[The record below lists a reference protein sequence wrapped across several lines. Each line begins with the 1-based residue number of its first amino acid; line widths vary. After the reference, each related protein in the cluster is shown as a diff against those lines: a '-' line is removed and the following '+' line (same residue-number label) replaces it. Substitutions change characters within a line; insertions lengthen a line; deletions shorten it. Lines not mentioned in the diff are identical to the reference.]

1 MMTGSKDKKEM
12 IIAVTGANR
21 GIGAAIAVEL
31 AGRGYTVACL
41 TRQGIA
47 PKTPEAEGVATSSR
61 LFGIRCDVT
70 DPASIQAAVGDIVA
84 MPGRLW
90 GLVNCAGIIKGG
102 PSQSFTVADFE
113 ATMKTNVV
121 GAFSMCQAVYQP
133 LADQGGGLIINIGSF
148 WDQMGVKWYAA
159 YCASKAAVGALTR
172 CLGVEWGKKGI
183 RVVTVA
189 PGYIETE
196 MTAKDLQ
203 SETTRKFLESRLPLG
218 RVGQPREVAAVIA
231 ALFDADVGYLTAT
244 TIYVDGGQGAAM

>member
-1 MMTGSKDKKEM
+1 MTEPKEKHGT

-21 GIGAAIAVEL
+21 GIGAAIAIEL

-41 TRQGIA
+41 TRQGIG
-47 PKTPEAEGVATSSR
+47 PKALEADAAASSR
-61 LFGIRCDVT
+61 LVGIRCDVA
-70 DPASIQAAVGDIVA
+70 DPVSIRGAVERINA
-84 MPGRLW
+84 LPGRLR
-90 GLVNCAGIIKGG
+90 GLVNCAGVIQGG
-102 PSQSFTVADFE
+102 PSQTFALADFE

-121 GAFSMCQAVYQP
+121 GTFSMCQAVYQP
-133 LADQGGGLIINIGSF
+133 LVDQGGGLIVNIGSF

-203 SETTRKFLESRLPLG
+203 TEATRKFLESRLPLG
-218 RVGQPREVAAVIA
+218 RVGQPQEVAAVIA